1 MARVPDMIPRSLIMA
16 ADEKTGAARRERIA
30 TACLAAMVGAKDAWG
45 DSDDAR
51 VLAEIAC
58 DYADALAQELDRRA
72 R

>member
-30 TACLAAMVGAKDAWG
+30 TACLVVMVGAKDEWG
-45 DSDDAR
+45 DDER

-58 DYADALAQELDRRA
+58 NYADALAQELDRRA